1 LSKFIKIMDANL
13 EMFKNRFTKM
23 YRHFSKWARKQG
35 ISCFR
40 IYDCD
45 IPQFPIMVDYYDRK
59 IYVAVYEKKAF
70 IDGKDTID
78 LYLNDVI
85 DIIGEVTEIEAY
97 TIFVKN
103 RMKQKGNTQYT
114 KLDDRKSEFV
124 IKENGLEFM
133 VNLSDYVDTGLFLDH
148 RLTRKL
154 IQEKSEGKSVLNL
167 FAYTG
172 SFSVYAAEGGA
183 TNTMTMD
190 MSKTYLD
197 WAKMNMKLNGFVGPK
212 HKYLQTNVLEWLKE
226 PVEEVYDL
234 IILDPPTFSNSKKMY
249 GTFEIQ
255 RDHEWLIRQT
265 MKHLDKG
272 GLLLFSNNYK
282 KFKLETKTLE
292 ATNIKDITAMTTPP
306 DFADRIHRCC
316 FLIEK

>member
-1 LSKFIKIMDANL
+1 
-13 EMFKNRFTKM
+13 M
-23 YRHFSKWARKQG
+23 YRHFGKWARKQG

-45 IPQFPIMVDYYDRK
+45 VPQFPVMIDFYDQK
-59 IYVAVYEKKAF
+59 IYVALYEKKAF
-70 IDGKDTID
+70 IEGKDTMEH
-78 LYLNDVI
+78 YLDDCI
-85 DIIGEVTEIEAY
+85 EIISEVTEINAKNIY
-97 TIFVKN
+97 IKN
-103 RMKQKGNTQYT
+103 RMRQKGTTQYT
-114 KLDDRKSEFV
+114 KIDDRKSEFV
-124 IKENGLEFM
+124 VKENGLEFL

-148 RLTRKL
+148 RITRKL
-154 IQEKSEGKSVLNL
+154 IQGYANEKSVLNL

-183 TNTMTMD
+183 SRTMTMD

-197 WAKMNMKLNGFVGPK
+197 WARMNMKLNGFVGPK
-212 HKYLQTNVLEWLKE
+212 HQYAQTNVLEWLKE
-226 PVEEVYDL
+226 PVEETYDL

-265 MKHLDKG
+265 MKHLVKG
-272 GLLLFSNNYK
+272 GLLLFSNNFK

-292 ATNIKDITAMTTPP
+292 ARSIKDITAMTTPP
-306 DFADRIHRCC
+306 DFADRIHRSC

>member
-1 LSKFIKIMDANL
+1 
-13 EMFKNRFTKM
+13 M

-78 LYLNDVI
+78 LYLNSII

-154 IQEKSEGKSVLNL
+154 VQEKSEGKSVLNL

-212 HKYLQTNVLEWLKE
+212 HQYLQTNVLEWLKE
-226 PVEEVYDL
+226 PVEEVYDV

-265 MKHLDKG
+265 MKHLEKG
-272 GLLLFSNNYK
+272 GLLVFSNNYK